1 MIIATAI
8 DKTITERCYLKGKL
22 WNKTEKNVNRR
33 WKNKYKFLKDSYLIF
48 LQFIGKVCQ
57 NFCYISKLFF

>member
-8 DKTITERCYLKGKL
+8 DKTTTERCSLKGKL

-33 WKNKYKFLKDSYLIF
+33 WKNKYKFLKETYLIF
-48 LQFIGKVCQ
+48 LQFKI
-57 NFCYISKLFF
+57 